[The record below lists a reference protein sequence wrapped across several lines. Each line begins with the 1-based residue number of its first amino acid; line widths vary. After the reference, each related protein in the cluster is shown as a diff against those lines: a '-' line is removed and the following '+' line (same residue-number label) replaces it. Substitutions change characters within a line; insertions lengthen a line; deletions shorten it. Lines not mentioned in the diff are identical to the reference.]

1 MKKSTRIALVL
12 SSLFLVAATAAP
24 AMADPGIYDWPDAS
38 VPVLVR
44 TQSGIIFLSS
54 EKKPWRAYSW
64 KQGNIGEGFESFY
77 AVDLNRNGSYEVVSA
92 GDPVFLLDS
101 AANPMWQLEKG
112 CKQTMLGS
120 FVSPRNLD
128 IACND
133 GNTVKVYTY
142 DGQFA
147 WQLTPGKRI
156 EDCRVGD
163 HSGDLKP
170 DLECKFRGSKSW
182 VRVDSSGKVLVAS
195 TETPEIEPGGAVE
208 GALEPVAVKLPIE
221 KQPVDLSGSGS
232 EEQLLSVQGNIVQV
246 GSKGAERPEHSQKLD
261 GDILSVL
268 IKDLNNDGKKEI
280 VALTPKSIYVIEHD
294 GKEMSKFST
303 STKSYK
309 RKPLAKF
316 ESVYANYFADND
328 KAGDAV
334 RALQD
339 DLSKCYAK
347 RVKASQ
353 FAGIGRLILKVSV
366 DHAGKL
372 KDIETVHSGINDNK
386 IVECAKSALKK
397 GSYPKAESDAAP
409 GTINVNMQYTFWD
422 E

>member
-1 MKKSTRIALVL
+1 MKKSTRIALIL
-12 SSLFLVAATAAP
+12 SSLFLVAATAGP
-24 AMADPGIYDWPDAS
+24 ALADPGIYDWPDAN

-44 TQSGIIFLSS
+44 TSSGIIFLSN

-77 AVDLNRNGSYEVVSA
+77 AVDLNRNGSLEVVGA

-101 AANPMWQLEKG
+101 ASNPMWQLEKG
-112 CKQTMLGS
+112 CTQTMLGS

-133 GNTVKVYTY
+133 GKTVKVYTF

-163 HSGDLKP
+163 YSGDLKP
-170 DLECKFRGSKSW
+170 DLECKFKGSKSW
-182 VRVDSSGKVLVAS
+182 VRVDSSGKVLTAS
-195 TETPEIEPGGAVE
+195 AETPEIQPGGAIESALQPVE
-208 GALEPVAVKLPIE
+208 VKLPIDG
-221 KQPVDLSGSGS
+221 QAVDLDGSGS
-232 EEQLLSVQGNIVQV
+232 ASQRLSVAGNSVTV
-246 GSKGAERPEHSQKLD
+246 GEQSQKLD
-261 GDILSVL
+261 GDVISVL
-268 IKDLNNDGKKEI
+268 IKDLNKDGKKEI
-280 VALTPKSIYVIEHD
+280 VALTKKSIYVIEHD
-294 GKEMSKFST
+294 GKNLSKFST
-303 STKSYK
+303 ATKSYK

-316 ESVYANYFADND
+316 ESVYANYFVDND
-328 KAGDAV
+328 KASAAV
-334 RALQD
+334 RTLQD
-339 DLSKCYAK
+339 GLSKCYAQ

-366 DHAGKL
+366 DHEGKL
-372 KDIETVHSGINDNK
+372 KDVETVHSGINDKK
-386 IVECAKSALKK
+386 IDDCAKSELKK
-397 GSYPKAESDAAP
+397 GSYPKAESEDAF
-409 GTINVNMQYTFWD
+409 GTINVNMEYTFWD